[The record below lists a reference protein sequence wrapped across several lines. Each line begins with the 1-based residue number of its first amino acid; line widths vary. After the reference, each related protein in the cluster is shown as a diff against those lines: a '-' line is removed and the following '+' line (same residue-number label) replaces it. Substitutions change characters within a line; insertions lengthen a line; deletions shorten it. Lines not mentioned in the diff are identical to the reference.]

1 MGLQDK
7 ISAARAALIRQ
18 YEQKRGEHTDETLD
32 ENILN
37 DEIMALVIDLDLALA

>member
-7 ISAARAALIRQ
+7 ISAARAALLRQ
-18 YEQKRGEHTDETLD
+18 YEEKCGEHIE
-32 ENILN
+32 EQESILN